1 MAALGIFWESFCSH
15 FLYKNSRFSFTLFGI
30 FVNVSNKKSATD
42 IKPAGR
48 CKQFEKTVNEKT
60 NIFIKR
66 AIAIHGEQYDYSKS
80 EYINVDSKL
89 NIICKKPE
97 HGTFFQ
103 TPYKHLNRK
112 QGCPI
117 CGIEKSKNKR
127 IKPFSKF
134 HSQAIKIHGEKYD
147 YSKSELDYSGAFSKI
162 IITCKKHGD
171 FLQTPD
177 NHVND
182 GKGCYQCGLDSHSLL
197 FLRTQEEFIALAK
210 EVHGNKYDY
219 SLTEYKGADRK
230 VIIICKEHGKWKQFA
245 SSHLKGHNCPSCT
258 GNSGLTKEEFV
269 EKAIKQHGEIYNYN
283 KVNYVNAHKKV
294 KIECPYHGFFK
305 QAPSDHIYSNG
316 KGCPKCRETVGE
328 RKIRLYLES
337 HGINYKYQKRFKDC
351 NHKTTLP
358 FDFYLPESKTLIEFD
373 GIQHFEPVSICGG
386 EKALKSQQKR
396 DEIKNEFASVN
407 NYKLIRINY
416 LELDKIENILN
427 SEIKTAYN
435 SGLH

>member
-1 MAALGIFWESFCSH
+1 ML
-15 FLYKNSRFSFTLFGI
+15 FT
-30 FVNVSNKKSATD
+30 S
-42 IKPAGR
+42 

-373 GIQHFEPVSICGG
+373 GIQHFEPVSIWGG